1 MLMKEEVPEDIHK
14 LIISDVN
21 DKGLIFND
29 MLLSC
34 LSFLNE
40 VIIIQS
46 EEKGLLANL
55 TIEYILTSEVVTTN
69 LLEVFEVKS
78 DSIKINDKLKDM
90 LIINS
95 KSILN
100 AIGSI
105 RNFQQDRLKEA
116 EPEEILLALIK

>member
-34 LSFLNE
+34 LGFLNE
-40 VIIIQS
+40 VITIQS
-46 EEKGLLANL
+46 EENILLANS
-55 TIEYILTSEVVTTN
+55 TIDYILTSEVVTTN
-69 LLEVFEVKS
+69 LLEVFEVKP

-100 AIGSI
+100 AIGII

>member
-46 EEKGLLANL
+46 EEKGLLANS

-100 AIGSI
+100 AIGII